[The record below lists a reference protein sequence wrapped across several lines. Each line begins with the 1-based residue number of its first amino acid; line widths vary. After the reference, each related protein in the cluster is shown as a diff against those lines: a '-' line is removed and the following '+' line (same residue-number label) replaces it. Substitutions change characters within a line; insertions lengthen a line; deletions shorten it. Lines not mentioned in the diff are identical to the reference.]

1 MSRKAEKVQQEICPA
16 LSLSTF
22 GVFLF
27 LSKTVKFP
35 DKENWDFALSF
46 LALLSSC
53 LAGYSFIQ
61 TEAFVRSIWGWT
73 DGKYYYSLIFWINT
87 SQAALLD
94 CSSRISCQVV
104 PLLQRSDDCALQHS
118 HLSPLT
124 PQGRTVNSAVKKKNC
139 LAVTRCLTWTGLH
152 SWNQVLC
159 LGELRAEVLSGL
171 LSQKRESNSEIWAL
185 LMKQSVQKWNRIEGK
200 QLF

>member
-1 MSRKAEKVQQEICPA
+1 MSRKAEKDQQEICPA
-16 LSLSTF
+16 LSMSIF

-61 TEAFVRSIWGWT
+61 TEAFVLSIWGWT
-73 DGKYYYSLIFWINT
+73 DGKYYYSLIFWIDT
-87 SQAALLD
+87 SQAPLLH

-104 PLLQRSDDCALQHS
+104 PLLQRSDDGALQHS

-124 PQGRTVNSAVKKKNC
+124 LQGRAVNSAVKKKTA
-139 LAVTRCLTWTGLH
+139 LQLLT
-152 SWNQVLC
+152 
-159 LGELRAEVLSGL
+159 A
-171 LSQKRESNSEIWAL
+171 
-185 LMKQSVQKWNRIEGK
+185 
-200 QLF
+200 